1 MKIKNLTSHVITI
14 LVDNLRIE
22 VVPEKDEVWCEA
34 SIEDVGTVPGTDI
47 PVTTTTFDVVDFP
60 ESEEGTIYIVP
71 RIVAEALKGTRPDVY
86 IVNDAVRNRTG
97 EIYGYRSLAQI

>member
-1 MKIKNLTSHVITI
+1 MKIKNLTSHTISI

-22 VVPEKDEVWCEA
+22 VIPEDKEVWCEA

-47 PVTTTTFDVVDFP
+47 PVTTTTFNVVDLP
-60 ESEEGTIYIVP
+60 EPEEGTIYIVP

-86 IVNDAVRNRTG
+86 IVNEAARNRAG
-97 EIYGYRSLAQI
+97 EIYGYKSLAQI